1 MSLEPKKKKIT
12 YFEFDNFIV
21 EFEGDNYSQ
30 DLNEAVSFYKDQMR
44 FITDSKISTIPRE
57 DRAILDKSIF
67 RYGHPISVDLRTKW
81 AIDLLMRSVNNN
93 SRSSDKMSVSKLL
106 EGVIRSVSCNT
117 DTDNKYFEGLV
128 LGSALTT
135 DSIKVESSSMR
146 KYVMLSANNENKQFE
161 VFYVPDLTFHKIGL
175 LRKIFL
181 ALVSPELLTKTEKEH
196 VFRFLIDLKD
206 NQDLVNSKINF
217 DSSGGMLAKII
228 AGYEIDLLRLH
239 DICESIREKQLKNI
253 LSDKNWYKPEVVEF
267 AQELFHF
274 TFLEK
279 AGLKSLQIYF
289 DSLRR
294 ISNKFGTISYNKE
307 IEENNE

>member
-1 MSLEPKKKKIT
+1 MSLEPKKKNIT

-30 DLNEAVSFYKDQMR
+30 DLKDAVSFYKDQMR
-44 FITDSKISTIPRE
+44 FITDSKITTIPKE
-57 DRAILDKSIF
+57 DKAILDKSFF

-106 EGVIRSVSCNT
+106 ESVIRSVSCNT
-117 DTDNKYFEGLV
+117 DTDNKYFGGVEF
-128 LGSALTT
+128 GSALTT
-135 DSIKVESSSMR
+135 DSIKVESSCMR

-196 VFRFLIDLKD
+196 VFQFLISLTD
-206 NQDLVNSKINF
+206 NQDVSSKISF
-217 DSSGGMLAKII
+217 DSSGRMLAKII
-228 AGYEIDLLRLH
+228 AGYEIDLLKLH
-239 DICESIREKQLKNI
+239 DICVSIKEKQLKKI
-253 LSDKNWYKPEVVEF
+253 LSDKNWHKPEVVEF
-267 AQELFHF
+267 AQDLFQF